1 MATKSL
7 RELWIHCIVT
17 FTASTKHTQR
27 FQPVITCK
35 HLEDLGTS
43 GPYLGELGAE
53 LLSLLLRQ
61 ARWKR
66 VDRVPDG
73 SLHRHVGQAF
83 CLIHNETLVRRVQ
96 VDIWKRRQRGGGIEI
111 VNVTVKSTGSRRVN
125 RQTIRSVRVLKA
137 RRGLLRWSLSPYLFH
152 TQ

>member
-1 MATKSL
+1 MNSL
-7 RELWIHCIVT
+7 HCDFYSIHKT
-17 FTASTKHTQR
+17 HTTISACSYMQT
-27 FQPVITCK
+27 PG
-35 HLEDLGTS
+35 DLGTS

-73 SLHRHVGQAF
+73 SLHRHIGQAF

-96 VDIWKRRQRGGGIEI
+96 VDIWKRRQRDGGIEI
-111 VNVTVKSTGSRRVN
+111 VNVTVKSRGSRRVN

-137 RRGLLRWSLSPYLFH
+137 RRGLLR
-152 TQ
+152 